1 VRWLLR
7 FLAWATVLAVP
18 SWMLGDAYH
27 RALAFVTLTLLGI
40 PTGRFVYQRPEIPAT
55 HVLGVFA
62 AMCLAS
68 TRAPRAR
75 RLWAIAIGLVC
86 MVALELLDG
95 MLAIRWGLE
104 EASGQAVPVWALRM
118 RGYLTSLP
126 AWIEAPVLW
135 LVMLGRYEL
144 PGLAGRRPG
153 AGSAPRPPAPV
164 TERRG
169 PGGRASP
176 RAG

>member
-1 VRWLLR
+1 MRWLFR

-18 SWMLGDAYH
+18 SWLLGDAYH

-40 PTGRFVYQRPEIPAT
+40 PTDRFVYQRPDIPAT

-68 TRAPRAR
+68 TRAPRPR

-104 EASGQAVPVWALRM
+104 EASGRAVPVWALRM
-118 RGYLTSLP
+118 RGYLTTLP

-144 PGLAGRRPG
+144 PRLAGRNSTPPG
-153 AGSAPRPPAPV
+153 PV
-164 TERRG
+164 REPRG
-169 PGGRASP
+169 PGGRAAP

>member
-18 SWMLGDAYH
+18 SWLLGDAYH
-27 RALAFVTLTLLGI
+27 RALAWVTLTALGI
-40 PTGRFVYQRPEIPAT
+40 PTQRFVYQRPEIPAT

-68 TRAPRAR
+68 TRAPRPR
-75 RLWAIAIGLVC
+75 RLWAIGIGLAG
-86 MVALELLDG
+86 MMALELLDG
-95 MLAIRWGLE
+95 MLAIRWGLD
-104 EASGQAVPVWALRM
+104 EAAGRVPPAWALRL
-118 RGYLTSLP
+118 RGHLTSLP

-135 LVMLGRYEL
+135 LVLLGRWEL
-144 PGLAGRRPG
+144 PWLAR
-153 AGSAPRPPAPV
+153 PRPAKPPPGPPAAV
-164 TERRG
+164 TGGRD